1 MGSYSV
7 APTAAVATI
16 AAPMATTQWR
26 TTYSLAVGVH
36 LQGLIVVQVFKRVSV
51 YYMQICLSALF
62 HSKKQYNILIF
73 YRLQL
78 SIGLHMD

>member
-1 MGSYSV
+1 MGSYNV

-16 AAPMATTQWR
+16 AAPMATQRR

-36 LQGLIVVQVFKRVSV
+36 LQGLIAVQAFKRVSV

-73 YRLQL
+73 YRLRL
-78 SIGLHMD
+78 SIELHMD